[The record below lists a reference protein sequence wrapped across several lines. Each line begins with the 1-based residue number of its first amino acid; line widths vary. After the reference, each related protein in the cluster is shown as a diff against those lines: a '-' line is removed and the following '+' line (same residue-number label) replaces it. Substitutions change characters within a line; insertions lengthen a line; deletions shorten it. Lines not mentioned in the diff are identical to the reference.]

1 MFDHDVTMELIRRA
15 QQGDEQAKT
24 RLIEENTPLLKS
36 IIRRYVGKGVEYDD
50 FSQIS
55 SVGLLKAIN
64 NFSLE
69 YNVKF
74 STYAVPMVLGEV
86 KRFLRDDGYVKVSR
100 SVKTQANKINQWVEA
115 YRKTH
120 QNEPS
125 VEEIADTSEVVF
137 FMDSTK
143 IPVSLFEKI
152 NDSDDKSLCLM
163 DKIPS
168 QTKDEDLIDRVILK
182 AVIKELTQREKKI
195 IIMRYFRDMTQSDIA
210 KQLGVSQVQVSRLEN
225 KILEKIKA
233 KFSV

>member
-50 FSQIS
+50 LFQIS

-86 KRFLRDDGYVKVSR
+86 KRFLRASLLQFIKEILKSCYLPIFIFSNSEVEDIKEELQSNEIDIDNVPIFIKSKSDIISDGNVKVMEVISAWK
-100 SVKTQANKINQWVEA
+100 SALFSGT
-115 YRKTH
+115 YR
-120 QNEPS
+120 P
-125 VEEIADTSEVVF
+125 
-137 FMDSTK
+137 
-143 IPVSLFEKI
+143 L
-152 NDSDDKSLCLM
+152 
-163 DKIPS
+163 
-168 QTKDEDLIDRVILK
+168 
-182 AVIKELTQREKKI
+182 
-195 IIMRYFRDMTQSDIA
+195 
-210 KQLGVSQVQVSRLEN
+210 
-225 KILEKIKA
+225 
-233 KFSV
+233 

>member
-1 MFDHDVTMELIRRA
+1 MELIRRA

-50 FSQIS
+50 LFQIS

-86 KRFLRDDGYVKVSR
+86 KRFLRDDGYVEVSR

-125 VEEIADTSEVVF
+125 VEESRRSSGWIQA
-137 FMDSTK
+137 
-143 IPVSLFEKI
+143 
-152 NDSDDKSLCLM
+152 KSFLLWTPRKFPFLCL
-163 DKIPS
+163 KKSTIRTTSPFVLWIKFLLRPR
-168 QTKDEDLIDRVILK
+168 TKTL
-182 AVIKELTQREKKI
+182 
-195 IIMRYFRDMTQSDIA
+195 
-210 KQLGVSQVQVSRLEN
+210 
-225 KILEKIKA
+225 
-233 KFSV
+233 

>member
-50 FSQIS
+50 LFQIS

-100 SVKTQANKINQWVEA
+100 SVKTQANKISGWRLIA
-115 YRKTH
+115 RLIRTSRRWRKSRRSSGWI
-120 QNEPS
+120 QAKS
-125 VEEIADTSEVVF
+125 F
-137 FMDSTK
+137 LLW
-143 IPVSLFEKI
+143 IPRKFPF
-152 NDSDDKSLCLM
+152 LCL
-163 DKIPS
+163 KKSTIRTTS
-168 QTKDEDLIDRVILK
+168 HFVLWTKFLLRPRTKTL
-182 AVIKELTQREKKI
+182 
-195 IIMRYFRDMTQSDIA
+195 
-210 KQLGVSQVQVSRLEN
+210 
-225 KILEKIKA
+225 
-233 KFSV
+233 

>member
-36 IIRRYVGKGVEYDD
+36 MIRRYVGKGVEYDD
-50 FSQIS
+50 LFQIS

-115 YRKTH
+115 S
-120 QNEPS
+120 QDS
-125 VEEIADTSEVVF
+125 SERAVGGGNRGGV
-137 FMDSTK
+137 
-143 IPVSLFEKI
+143 
-152 NDSDDKSLCLM
+152 
-163 DKIPS
+163 
-168 QTKDEDLIDRVILK
+168 RVGYK
-182 AVIKELTQREKKI
+182 R
-195 IIMRYFRDMTQSDIA
+195 
-210 KQLGVSQVQVSRLEN
+210 SRFYYGFHEN
-225 KILEKIKA
+225 SR
-233 KFSV
+233 FSV